1 MGHTEINDSQFIF
14 CPMESDTAVGGILVG
29 IKTYRQLTI
38 YCYSLIDR
46 SISSTFYKSQI
57 KPNMEFLSRTW
68 SEADQ
73 SSLSCISRDQKR
85 ICVLVGE

>member
-1 MGHTEINDSQFIF
+1 MDS
-14 CPMESDTAVGGILVG
+14 ESAVGGIFGG
-29 IKTYRQLTI
+29 IETHRQLTI
-38 YCYSLIDR
+38 YCYSLID
-46 SISSTFYKSQI
+46 TYFYKSQI
-57 KPNMEFLSRTW
+57 EPNMEFLSRIS